1 MPLGRQSAYRLQCVP
16 ANRTWHKRSH
26 GSSWSWSHKLS
37 RVLILSWFLSA
48 HTPCH
53 KGRKW
58 AKDERKRSTL
68 NTIYLP
74 SSHHPLTTPTSNPHV
89 FNYNYAILIPKH
101 ALHDRKP
108 DHVQAQ
114 LGSEL
119 ALTNFSGQGLLA
131 LKRRK
136 MMNEIR
142 RYSMTTTP
150 VQRQV
155 RPHTSPPTPGRT
167 HTSLQHA
174 HFELWLS
181 ISGGINGGMFAVIY
195 AHKSVCQP
203 SHRMTTIRPGI
214 PHRRRGQPSA
224 KY

>member
-26 GSSWSWSHKLS
+26 SSSSSWSHKLS
-37 RVLILSWFLSA
+37 RVLILILSSFLSA

-74 SSHHPLTTPTSNPHV
+74 SPRFLCTPTSNPHV

-114 LGSEL
+114 FGAKL

-155 RPHTSPPTPGRT
+155 RPHTTPNPGQDSHLTPART
-167 HTSLQHA
+167 
-174 HFELWLS
+174 LWAL
-181 ISGGINGGMFAVIY
+181 IE
-195 AHKSVCQP
+195 H
-203 SHRMTTIRPGI
+203 IRWD
-214 PHRRRGQPSA
+214 
-224 KY
+224 